1 MTFPEIILIAQAA
14 GISGYFDRKIEWLE
28 SAIPLAKSEDDLKTL
43 ELEINI
49 AKAEYN
55 GDHIQEI
62 YETISNPEIQN
73 I

>member
-1 MTFPEIILIAQAA
+1 MFSKLSGEQKVKKISKAVKQLSFIL
-14 GISGYFDRKIEWLE
+14 S
-28 SAIPLAKSEDDLKTL
+28 KSEDDLKNL
-43 ELEINI
+43 KIEINI